1 VTLSGA
7 TAYHGVG
14 NATATIASL
23 KAGVYII
30 AQGSQVDLTT
40 LNADDV
46 QVLGTMSFTP
56 HGFPG
61 HSSTAPASAPGGTS
75 KSI

>member
-1 VTLSGA
+1 
-7 TAYHGVG
+7 
-14 NATATIASL
+14 
-23 KAGVYII
+23 VYII